1 MKKRIFKSGLSV
13 LLSLTILVST
23 VAVMTG
29 CNDEEEQT
37 YNYGKV
43 TYEPYD
49 EKSDDRFNFT
59 ADAITSAIVDKIK
72 GEAVSQGKKLANK
85 LGTKL
90 VTKAER
96 WVQNNIFD
104 SLGITVFNFEKGIST
119 ADIYNQIT
127 DVKKQI
133 GALNDEVKKI
143 SSQLNDNRYS
153 DQYINIFLPSY
164 NGAFKYKTLF
174 NNLKNTNDTVGTDG
188 FDKKN
193 FIEDISGVEDSIRG
207 EANEK
212 GVRPVS
218 LKTPTDV
225 YTSAMD
231 LGRAI
236 LGTENSTDDVPHSLQ
251 TYSIFSIVRHFV
263 EAETPW
269 DIQRKNYED
278 SYISSIILTYES
290 LYSIVMFD
298 LSYNL
303 DKLGVEE
310 MVIAHDGTVLGFTLG
325 GKKYF
330 NFYKNRYEELSKKYD
345 SEFKENNLNTD
356 SYIYPTSGN
365 MNANARTSIDY
376 LCGYFQ
382 QQYDLNTAI
391 YSVYDSFTRNK
402 TDNTYNL
409 DLGGGNERKLSGEMN
424 TIHIADFILKAYSDS
439 KKVGGMRSINCDVDF
454 DKFSYV
460 SKDDFD
466 KFVSSIKDAAGS
478 MSFYDYLRS
487 VGIVIPTDENA
498 PVGYKHLLALAVV
511 KNDNDETYDKN
522 RKCDISHC
530 DIIYVDLD
538 MKVSDYNS
546 SKVKRITIYH
556 HQKQAGGC
564 DNKWKFSPGD
574 YLVGVRESKRYQTNI
589 GNTKYQYKD
598 LNLISW
604 SGLASKQHKSGTV
617 NYAKISGSW

>member
-1 MKKRIFKSGLSV
+1 MIKKLLNSCLSV
-13 LLSLTILVST
+13 LLTLTILTS
-23 VAVMTG
+23 AVTFMAG
-29 CNDEEEQT
+29 CDNTEEQT
-37 YNYGKV
+37 FDYGKV
-43 TYEPYD
+43 TYETYD
-49 EKSDDRFNFT
+49 EKSDDRFGFT
-59 ADAITSAIVDKIK
+59 ADEITSEIVGKIK
-72 GEAVSQGKKLANK
+72 NEAVSQGKKFINK

-90 VTKAER
+90 VTKTEK

-104 SLGITVFNFEKGIST
+104 SLGITVFNFKKGISND
-119 ADIYNQIT
+119 DIYNQIT

-143 SSQLNDNRYS
+143 SSQLQDNKYS
-153 DQYINIFLPSY
+153 EQYVNIFLPSY
-164 NGAFKYKTLF
+164 NDAFKYKTLF

-188 FDKKN
+188 FDEKN
-193 FIEDISGVEDSIRG
+193 FIQDIAGVEDGIRG

-225 YTSAMD
+225 YNSAMD

-236 LGTENSTDDVPHSLQ
+236 LGTGNTTDDVPRSLQ

-263 EAETPW
+263 ESETPW
-269 DIQRKNYED
+269 DIQRKTYED

-290 LYSIVMFD
+290 LYSLVMFD

-325 GKKYF
+325 GKKFF
-330 NFYKNRYEELSKKYD
+330 NFYKNRYEELSKKYA
-345 SEFKENNLNTD
+345 SEFSENNLNTD
-356 SYIYPTSGN
+356 TYIYPTSNN
-365 MNANARTSIDY
+365 MDATARTSIDY

-391 YSVYDSFTRNK
+391 YTVYDSFTRKK

-409 DLGGGNERKLSGEMN
+409 DIGGGNERKLSGEMN
-424 TIHIADFILKAYSDS
+424 TVHFADFISNSRNNIEGGGDRAY
-439 KKVGGMRSINCDVDF
+439 NCDIDF

-460 SKDDFD
+460 SKTDFD
-466 KFVSSIKDAAGS
+466 EFVSSIKGAAGS

-487 VGIVIPTDENA
+487 VGIVIPTDKDA
-498 PVGYKHLLALAVV
+498 PDGYKHLLALAVV
-511 KNDNDETYDKN
+511 KNDHSETYDKN
-522 RKCDISHC
+522 RKCDVSQC
-530 DIIYVDLD
+530 NIIYVDLD

-546 SKVKRITIYH
+546 SKVKTITIYH
-556 HQKQAGGC
+556 HKKQAGGC
-564 DNKWKFSPGD
+564 DNNWKFHPID
-574 YLVGVRESKRYQTNI
+574 YLVGVKESSHYQTNI
-589 GNTKYQYKD
+589 GNTKSEYKN

-604 SGLASKQHKSGTV
+604 SGLASEQHKSGII
-617 NYAKISGSW
+617 NYYRLSGSW